1 MPSMPTPTT
10 PENAHR
16 MASGP
21 EKAPEASQKPSIARI
36 KNKSRSRPRTTD
48 ELTKRAKKI
57 IALLEKDSPFFG
69 TGQDEADRLP
79 TFQDQEI
86 VCGHKL
92 GEGEF
97 SNVREVV
104 EFRVEETCCCIFH
117 GGGYPDDTPGTES
130 SSTHTSTQS
139 PEGQGQQDRG
149 ENKGGSNV
157 TDDMCTL
164 QDLGLL
170 NMNTNEEFD
179 PDESP
184 TAQDEDR
191 GFMKDHCFRDGSA
204 RYAIKQ
210 LKPNRT
216 PEELSEA
223 IIDIAMEA
231 KFLARLSHSNI
242 IKMRGT
248 GGTPCHPRY
257 FLVLDRLYDT
267 LEERIDKWADEKKRL
282 SGMMGVFGKKKY
294 ELRHLFSDRLLA
306 ALDIARALK
315 YLHTKNIIFRD
326 LKPENV
332 GFDVR
337 GDAKIFDFGLAKE
350 LLPRDQ
356 IGPDEYKASGLTGSR
371 RCKFLFNDYL
381 AGLFLDFT
389 NLHLTLISLP
399 QSFLSFRQPS
409 RHGSRSSPLQKLW
422 P

>member
-1 MPSMPTPTT
+1 MPSMPTSNQD
-10 PENAHR
+10 NAAS

-21 EKAPEASQKPSIARI
+21 VKEPKPSYQSSMAHITS
-36 KNKSRSRPRTTD
+36 KSRPRSRTTE
-48 ELTKRAKKI
+48 ELMKRARRI

-69 TGQDEADRLP
+69 SGKDEANRLP

-97 SNVREVV
+97 SNVREIV
-104 EFRVEETCCCIFH
+104 EFRVDETCSCIFH
-117 GGGYPDDTPGTES
+117 GGGISDDMPGTET
-130 SSTHTSTQS
+130 SSTHTSTQ
-139 PEGQGQQDRG
+139 EGGEEQGR
-149 ENKGGSNV
+149 KYHSGSNGEANV
-157 TDDMCTL
+157 IEGMGTL

-179 PDESP
+179 ADEAP

-210 LKPNRT
+210 LKSHRT

-231 KFLARLSHSNI
+231 KFLSRLSHSNI

-248 GGTPCHPRY
+248 GGTPCHPKY

-282 SGMMGVFGKKKY
+282 RGIMGVFGKKKY

-315 YLHTKNIIFRD
+315 YLHEKNIIFRD
-326 LKPENV
+326 LKPEV
-332 GFDVR
+332 SF
-337 GDAKIFDFGLAKE
+337 IL
-350 LLPRDQ
+350 
-356 IGPDEYKASGLTGSR
+356 
-371 RCKFLFNDYL
+371 L
-381 AGLFLDFT
+381 AGT
-389 NLHLTLISLP
+389 H
-399 QSFLSFRQPS
+399 
-409 RHGSRSSPLQKLW
+409 
-422 P
+422 